1 MDGADAVFPAQDR
14 TLVRHSQCLQ
24 APEQGRDLRDLREHG
39 GGQGVGRLGAFGHG
53 KILGCLSVH
62 DNRSGDEFRVGTVL
76 IAGVEGGMSLELPG
90 GESAEEVEGLLRLHE
105 SQADISVIEEGDEI
119 AGSERVDFGGLVVLW
134 GPRNFFS
141 VKVADDFC

>member
-1 MDGADAVFPAQDR
+1 
-14 TLVRHSQCLQ
+14 
-24 APEQGRDLRDLREHG
+24 
-39 GGQGVGRLGAFGHG
+39 
-53 KILGCLSVH
+53 
-62 DNRSGDEFRVGTVL
+62 
-76 IAGVEGGMSLELPG
+76 MSLELPG